1 MRRCFDWLIEHEKLL
16 VGVTLVLVVALVA
29 QMKFCKAPLE
39 PDVNFARSP
48 PSSQL
53 DNPSGSII
61 NVAGTWEMSVQKR
74 SGTLTWTLKL
84 EQHGE
89 RLTGVINSE
98 GGDLPVTG
106 TIKGQAINLSA
117 KRFGVTVEFPAT
129 LDGDTMTGTM
139 RALTINRQWTAKRRM

>member
-16 VGVTLVLVVALVA
+16 AGVTLVLIIALVA
-29 QMKFCKAPLE
+29 QMKFCNARLE

-53 DNPSGSII
+53 NNPSSSAI
-61 NVAGTWEMSVQKR
+61 NIAGAWEMSVQKR
-74 SGTLTWTLKL
+74 SGTLSWTLKL

-89 RLTGVINSE
+89 QLTGVINSE

-106 TIKGQAINLSA
+106 TIKGQAINLYA

-129 LDGDTMTGTM
+129 LNGDTMTGTM
-139 RALTINRQWTAKRRM
+139 RALTVNRQWTAKRRV

>member
-1 MRRCFDWLIEHEKLL
+1 MRRCFDWLIEHERPLF
-16 VGVTLVLVVALVA
+16 GVTLVLVVALVA
-29 QMKFCKAPLE
+29 QMKFCNARLE

-53 DNPSGSII
+53 NNPSGSAI

-89 RLTGVINSE
+89 QLTGVINSE

-117 KRFGVTVEFPAT
+117 KRFGVTVEFPAI
-129 LDGDTMTGTM
+129 LDGNTLTGTM
-139 RALTINRQWTAKRRM
+139 RALTVNRQWTAKRRM

>member
-1 MRRCFDWLIEHEKLL
+1 MRRCFDWLIEHERPLF
-16 VGVTLVLVVALVA
+16 GVTLVLVVALVA
-29 QMKFCKAPLE
+29 QMKFCNARLE
-39 PDVNFARSP
+39 PDANFARSP

-53 DNPSGSII
+53 NNPSGSAI

-89 RLTGVINSE
+89 QLTGVINSE

-106 TIKGQAINLSA
+106 TIKGQAIDLSA
-117 KRFGVTVEFPAT
+117 KRFGVTVEFPAI
-129 LDGDTMTGTM
+129 LDGNTLTGTM
-139 RALTINRQWTAKRRM
+139 RALTVTRQWTAKRRM